1 MSISGRQLSGT
12 CQHATAAV
20 ASERRA
26 AERGSL
32 GREAGRY
39 RGSTTA
45 EDRQDDL
52 SKRAAAEAI
61 NDEVH
66 RRIDDYQ
73 QIADTLVEEEWTGA
87 GLGVLAEQDD
97 EQLSNESRSLTD
109 NEHQHDNDQHARDVV
124 L

>member
-12 CQHATAAV
+12 CQHTTAAV

-26 AERGSL
+26 GERGSL
-32 GREAGRY
+32 SREAGRY